1 MTIVTIRLEFD
12 RDDIKYEDV
21 LEYLDELIEEG
32 SLDFQMEKSND

>member
-12 RDDIKYEDV
+12 RDDIQYEDV
-21 LEYLDELIEEG
+21 LKYLDELIEEG

>member
-12 RDDIKYEDV
+12 RDDIQYEDV